1 MAVAQNAKNLAEIE
15 TRDNGKVL
23 LEMQEQL
30 KVNPEY
36 RCYYG
41 DLADKIEGSVMPVEK
56 ADVFAFNTHEV
67 VGVVAALT
75 AWNSPL
81 QFQALKCAPALAAE
95 CAAVVRPSESASAS
109 SLEFAALA
117 KEAGLPDGGQ
127 MCIAGSRLLV
137 QNSIK
142 EKLTERLVMLAR
154 DLRLD
159 DPMHPTTNYR
169 RVRTNTRP

>member
-1 MAVAQNAKNLAEIE
+1 
-15 TRDNGKVL
+15 
-23 LEMQEQL
+23 
-30 KVNPEY
+30 
-36 RCYYG
+36 
-41 DLADKIEGSVMPVEK
+41 
-56 ADVFAFNTHEV
+56 
-67 VGVVAALT
+67 
-75 AWNSPL
+75 
-81 QFQALKCAPALAAE
+81 
-95 CAAVVRPSESASAS
+95 
-109 SLEFAALA
+109 
-117 KEAGLPDGGQ
+117 